1 MNTNT
6 VICWQIQI
14 GIFLVLC
21 FLVNKKLNFLRS
33 YCLDQYEFKY
43 IWVNKNSWIQTQ
55 IWIFKVLFYN
65 SNTNVSYTLNKQ
77 FILWCKSKLTI
88 YCIIT
93 TFCKIKENN
102 ALACTFLLFGLTEC
116 MDNTIKYLDFFWQ
129 KQINKYLFQI
139 S

>member
-88 YCIIT
+88 YCILT